1 MAEGCDIFIHWRVCY
16 DHIFRRSDSGFQPLP
31 LFFFIIRRG
40 IQKEKANKN
49 ILSEKNKTQHT
60 TDKDIIMLSG
70 FDFGEHR
77 STLAGQSRT
86 PTLAGFF

>member
-1 MAEGCDIFIHWRVCY
+1 MTPREKSRG
-16 DHIFRRSDSGFQPLP
+16 GFLIGTMYQL
-31 LFFFIIRRG
+31 
-40 IQKEKANKN
+40 A
-49 ILSEKNKTQHT
+49 EKNKAKHT
-60 TDKDIIMLSG
+60 ANKDIIMLSG